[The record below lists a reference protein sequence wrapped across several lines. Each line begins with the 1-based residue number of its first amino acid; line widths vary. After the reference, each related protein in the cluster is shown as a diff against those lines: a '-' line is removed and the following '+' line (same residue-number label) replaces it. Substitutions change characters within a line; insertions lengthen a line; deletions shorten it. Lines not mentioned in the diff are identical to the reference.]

1 MHCLNRPLLCAG
13 SPFAGLKKPTKRF
26 KIQPALAVVQS
37 LAAAPLCACILV
49 ETCNPTYAAGSLAPR
64 VGGCGGDE
72 RGGGGEREGALR
84 VEEAIGRG
92 GGDERM
98 GNKCQ
103 ETYKKPQETTK
114 KPSPG

>member
-1 MHCLNRPLLCAG
+1 M
-13 SPFAGLKKPTKRF
+13 
-26 KIQPALAVVQS
+26 
-37 LAAAPLCACILV
+37 AAAPLCACILV

-64 VGGCGGDE
+64 VGGGGGDE